1 MTKKLKNRIA
11 LAKCCSHCKH
21 NATCIRGSKEAMLCI
36 NKNHARYE
44 EKEAYEQ
51 MSNFN
56 VYNFFDLIRSL

>member
-21 NATCIRGSKEAMLCI
+21 NATCIRGSKDAMQCI

-44 EKEAYEQ
+44 QKEVYMQ
-51 MSNFN
+51 IPDFNF
-56 VYNFFDLIRSL
+56 YNFFDLIRGL